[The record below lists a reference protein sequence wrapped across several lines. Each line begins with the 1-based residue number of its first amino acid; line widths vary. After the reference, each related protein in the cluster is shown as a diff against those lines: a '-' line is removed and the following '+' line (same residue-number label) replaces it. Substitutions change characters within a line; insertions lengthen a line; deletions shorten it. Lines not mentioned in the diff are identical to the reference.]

1 MVHLRVF
8 LDALAVVLRFCKTK
22 FDLCGIIHLLHRLL
36 RLLLMESVWI
46 QLEILYLS
54 LESFWQVS
62 RCTQMTYVRESHL
75 ASSLVNENI
84 SIVQILVTKAEI
96 ILIAS
101 RTVFL
106 KTYRICVRYGRM
118 CLVCICQSR
127 IGYCF
132 E

>member
-1 MVHLRVF
+1 M
-8 LDALAVVLRFCKTK
+8 
-22 FDLCGIIHLLHRLL
+22 CGIAHLLHRLL

-54 LESFWQVS
+54 LNSFWQV
-62 RCTQMTYVRESHL
+62 RRRTQMTYVRESHL
-75 ASSLVNENI
+75 SSSLVNEHI